1 MKTDDPS
8 SKIAPG
14 PLARGASPEGE
25 QIAEPL
31 VSAAGA
37 AKTANK
43 AINETARKY
52 LAAAGIKAD
61 LEDIQNRLSPW
72 FGRIAL
78 RGGGDETMTTSAWA
92 PLVDITEDDKEYL
105 IKVELP
111 EIKKEDVKV
120 TVENGTLTISGERK
134 FEKEEKDK
142 KYHRVERAYG
152 SFVRSFVLP
161 EGTDGSK
168 VSAEFRDGVLKLHL
182 PKSEQ
187 AKPKFI
193 LVKVN

>member
-61 LEDIQNRLSPW
+61 LEDIQNRIRDRPVFYLVIATGAGFVAGGGMASKW
-72 FGRIAL
+72 GLALLGLAGRRVAAETATNFGRQML
-78 RGGGDETMTTSAWA
+78 REATGGARASA
-92 PLVDITEDDKEYL
+92 
-105 IKVELP
+105 
-111 EIKKEDVKV
+111 
-120 TVENGTLTISGERK
+120 
-134 FEKEEKDK
+134 
-142 KYHRVERAYG
+142 
-152 SFVRSFVLP
+152 
-161 EGTDGSK
+161 
-168 VSAEFRDGVLKLHL
+168 
-182 PKSEQ
+182 
-187 AKPKFI
+187 
-193 LVKVN
+193 